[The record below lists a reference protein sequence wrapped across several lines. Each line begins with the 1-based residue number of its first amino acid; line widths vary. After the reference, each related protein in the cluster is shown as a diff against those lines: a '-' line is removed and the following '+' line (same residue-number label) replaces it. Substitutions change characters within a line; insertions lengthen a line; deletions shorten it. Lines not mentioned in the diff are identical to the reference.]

1 MQPPE
6 IVIKRPR
13 GRPRK
18 VTVLPPRVAY
28 TAPDPEPEHQGPS
41 VPDSWTLGA
50 LLNVRNAGSQYIITL
65 FPEEYDPR
73 TPDRA
78 MRFDSYADCQDFVS
92 QWYARTWRD
101 PRAA

>member
-1 MQPPE
+1 MQLPK
-6 IVIKRPR
+6 VNRQR

-18 VTVLPPRVAY
+18 VTVLPEQVAY
-28 TAPDPEPEHQGPS
+28 VAPEPEPEYQGPS
-41 VPDSWTLGA
+41 VPESWTLGA

-73 TPDRA
+73 APDRA
-78 MRFDSYADCQDFVS
+78 MRFDSYAETQDFVS
-92 QWYARTWRD
+92 RWYARTYPH